1 MSTLSSTPTSAARVR
16 VVRRMHSASGLS
28 GRVAVAGRGG
38 VSLKAMASR
47 NARAARV
54 QTGRVVSPAAS
65 SRPEPPRAVSGA
77 DLDAFIA
84 DVAADKSKAVQV
96 RAR

>member
-28 GRVAVAGRGG
+28 SRVAVAGRGG

-47 NARAARV
+47 NTRAARI

>member
-1 MSTLSSTPTSAARVR
+1 MR

-38 VSLKAMASR
+38 VSLKAMESR
-47 NARAARV
+47 NARATRI
-54 QTGRVVSPAAS
+54 QTGRVVSPAAA